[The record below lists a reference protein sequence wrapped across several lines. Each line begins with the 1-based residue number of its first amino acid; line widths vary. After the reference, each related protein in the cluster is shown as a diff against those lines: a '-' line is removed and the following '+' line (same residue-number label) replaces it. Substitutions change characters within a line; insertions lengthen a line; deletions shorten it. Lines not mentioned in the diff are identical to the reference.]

1 MKGAIFMGR
10 KNSEAWNS
18 IHALCNTQELD
29 EKQIYEKAK
38 LLLGIYRRVCWST
51 IGRAEAVNEDVCYY
65 YGNDLDGALI
75 YLETFAPEKEKQ
87 RFEARIRTLFE
98 TRWMMELVEQAM
110 VRVKEFPDNGD
121 QYYDI
126 LVNFYLSRL
135 KYTESDMLD
144 ILNMERS
151 RYYDRKKEAIMVFG
165 IALWGTSIPKMREFL
180 KSSREEWNEMQE
192 FDPGEVLSDYS
203 PIKIR
208 RKSDESPTGVLL
220 KVRPS

>member
-126 LVNFYLSRL
+126 LFNFYLSRL

-180 KSSREEWNEMQE
+180 KNSQEEWNELQE
-192 FDPGEVLSDYS
+192 FDPDEVLSD
-203 PIKIR
+203 
-208 RKSDESPTGVLL
+208 DCPTI
-220 KVRPS
+220 VR

>member
-1 MKGAIFMGR
+1 MGR
-10 KNSEAWNS
+10 NNSEAWNS
-18 IHALCNTQELD
+18 IHALCNTQQLD

-65 YGNDLDGALI
+65 CGDDLDGALI

-87 RFEARIRTLFE
+87 RFESRIRTLFE

-126 LVNFYLSRL
+126 LFNFYLSRL

-165 IALWGTSIPKMREFL
+165 IALWGTSIPKMKEFL
-180 KSSREEWNEMQE
+180 KSSKEEWDAM
-192 FDPGEVLSDYS
+192 
-203 PIKIR
+203 
-208 RKSDESPTGVLL
+208 DEAELEDD
-220 KVRPS
+220 

>member
-1 MKGAIFMGR
+1 MGR
-10 KNSEAWNS
+10 KNSEAWNT

-29 EKQIYEKAK
+29 EGVIYEREK

-51 IGRAEAVNEDVCYY
+51 AGRADAVREDICYY
-65 YGNDLDGALI
+65 CGSDLDKSLT
-75 YLETFAPEKEKQ
+75 YLETFAPDRERQ

-110 VRVKEFPDNGD
+110 MRVKEFPDNGD

-126 LVNFYLSRL
+126 LFNFYLGRSRF
-135 KYTESDMLD
+135 TEADMLD

-165 IALWGTSIPKMREFL
+165 IALWGTSIPKMKDFL
-180 KSSREEWNEMQE
+180 AETG
-192 FDPGEVLSDYS
+192 GEYELMDASC
-203 PIKIR
+203 
-208 RKSDESPTGVLL
+208 
-220 KVRPS
+220 